1 MPLFHVLLRRRSAA
15 LLPLLAWLVLCGC
28 GAEAS
33 AHPLGNFT
41 VNRFAR
47 VRVEPGTVRVRY
59 VIDMA
64 EIPAFQESQVMDA
77 NRDGNVSD
85 EEAALYLERLA
96 PRLTEGVV
104 LTSDGARV
112 PLRLASKAVSMP
124 PGAGGLKTL
133 RIECDFEG
141 AVPDPAGAA
150 RRLRFE
156 DSNFAERVGWREL
169 VVEAAPGVTVFNSD
183 AYGSA
188 VTDELKTYPEDT
200 LAAPLDER
208 AAEFSWTRGAAPE
221 GAVAL
226 RTRDGRPAVQT
237 RDRFA
242 ELISAPELTPL
253 VALLGLLLAT
263 GLGALHAMSPGHGKT
278 VVGAYLVGSRGTAK
292 HAAFLGLTVTLT
304 HTSSVFALG
313 LLTLFAS
320 NYVLPET
327 LFPYLSLASGAIVL
341 TIGLTLFA
349 RRLRSAFGLAGAEAH
364 HHHGHEHGHADA
376 ADHDHGHDHAHP
388 HSHGGGAL
396 THSHGGREHSHMPP
410 GADGSPLTWRSLLAL
425 GVSGGLLPCPSAL
438 VVMLSAISLGRV
450 GYGLALIVAF
460 SVGLAAT
467 LTAVGLLFVYASR
480 FVAARRAGEGRV
492 LKALPVLS
500 ALVIACA
507 GAAICY
513 EALAQAGINLPA
525 LMSQT
530 FSGGGE
536 DEHLPSL
543 ASTGALALLGLGL
556 VFGLKHATEVDHV
569 VAVTTV
575 VSEQRSLWRAAVV
588 GGLWG
593 AGHTAS
599 LVLVGVFVLT
609 LRVAVPEGVSDW
621 LEFGVALMII
631 ALGVNAVARALRGRA
646 DAHLHRHRHG
656 GVEHAHL
663 HFHEQDA
670 RRADGEAG
678 HTHAVTRIGL
688 KPVLVGAVHGLAGSA
703 ALTLL
708 VLAQIDSVA
717 LGLVYLAVFGLG
729 SVVGMMLMS
738 GLVGLPFALGARRL
752 GGLSYGLQVAA
763 GALSIAFGI
772 WYAYRT
778 GAASGL
784 I

>member
-1 MPLFHVLLRRRSAA
+1 VTAA
-15 LLPLLAWLVLCGC
+15 
-28 GAEAS
+28 

-47 VRVEPGTVRVRY
+47 VRVEAGGVRVRY

-77 NRDGNVSD
+77 NRDGVVSGAESAD
-85 EEAALYLERLA
+85 YLERLA
-96 PRLTEGVV
+96 PRLAEGVV
-104 LTSDGARV
+104 LTSDGERV
-112 PLRLASKAVSMP
+112 PLRLASKALSAP
-124 PGAGGLKTL
+124 EGAGGLMTL
-133 RIECDFEG
+133 RVECDFEG
-141 AVPDPAGAA
+141 DAPGSASDT
-150 RRLRFE
+150 RRVRFE
-156 DSNFAERVGWREL
+156 DTNYRERVGWREI
-169 VVEAAPGVTVFNSD
+169 VVEPAGGVAVFDST
-183 AYGSA
+183 AFGSG
-188 VTDELKTYPEDT
+188 VTDELKAYPQDK
-200 LAAPLDER
+200 LAAPLDETD
-208 AAEFSWTRGAAPE
+208 AEFSWRRGGTPAN
-221 GAVAL
+221 AVAL
-226 RTRDGRPAVQT
+226 RTREGRPAVQT

-242 ELISAPELTPL
+242 ELISVEELTPL
-253 VALLGLLLAT
+253 VAFLGLLLAA

-292 HAAFLGLTVTLT
+292 HAAFLGLTVTVT

-320 NYVLPET
+320 QYILPET

-341 TIGLTLFA
+341 AIGLTLFV
-349 RRLRSAFGLAGAEAH
+349 RRLRSAFGVEGADTH
-364 HHHGHEHGHADA
+364 HHHTHGHGGVADHEHAHADS
-376 ADHDHGHDHAHP
+376 HE
-388 HSHGGGAL
+388 HSHEHTHGGTL
-396 THSHGGREHSHMPP
+396 THSHGGREHTHMPP
-410 GADGSPLTWRSLLAL
+410 GADGRPLTWRSLLAL

-480 FVAARRAGEGRV
+480 LVAGRRAGGGRLV
-492 LKALPVLS
+492 KVLPVLS
-500 ALVIACA
+500 SLVIACA

-525 LMSQT
+525 LAGHA
-530 FSGGGE
+530 FSGGDPEGAG
-536 DEHLPSL
+536 PSL
-543 ASTGALALLGLGL
+543 ASLGAFAVLGLGL

-569 VAVTTV
+569 VAVTTI

-593 AGHTAS
+593 VGHTAS
-599 LVLVGVFVLT
+599 LVVVGVFVLT
-609 LRVAVPEGVSDW
+609 LRVAIPESVAGW
-621 LEFGVALMII
+621 LEFGVALMIV

-656 GVEHAHL
+656 GVEHAHI
-663 HFHEQDA
+663 HFHEPGA
-670 RRADGEAG
+670 GHPGGHAG

-717 LGLVYLAVFGLG
+717 LGLLYLAVFGLG
-729 SVVGMMLMS
+729 SVLGMMLMS
-738 GLVGLPFALGARRL
+738 GLVGLPFAVGTRRV
-752 GGLSYGLQVAA
+752 GGLSYGLQVAV
-763 GALSIAFGI
+763 GALSIAFGV
-772 WYAYRT
+772 WYAYRIGT
-778 GAASGL
+778 SNGL